1 MGSYLLRRML
11 IALVSLVGVTFITFL
26 LIFLVPGDPAEMVAE
41 ARFGHA
47 VGDREVELV
56 RVMEGFDQAIPTQY
70 WRWMGH
76 LLSLDLGHSLIN
88 RKPVLELIRSRL
100 PATLLLA
107 FSSLLISLVIALPA
121 GLLAALRK
129 DTWLDTF
136 ARLFALLGVSIP
148 GFWLSYL
155 LIIFFSLQLKILPV
169 SGYGGLKTLV
179 MPSLALGLGMT
190 GLVARLLRASLLEV
204 WQQDYL
210 RAARANGIGER
221 KILFKYALKNA
232 MIPVVTVIGLQLGM
246 LLSGTVIIE
255 NIFGWPGL
263 GMLLLDGIFNRDFPI
278 VQGCVLVIAVCF
290 ILINVA
296 VDLFYAW
303 LDPRIRW
310 STGG

>member
-1 MGSYLLRRML
+1 MGSYLLRRILTAL
-11 IALVSLVGVTFITFL
+11 ISLVGVTFITFL

-56 RVMEGFDQAIPTQY
+56 RVMEGFDQAITTQY

-76 LLSLDLGHSLIN
+76 LRSLDLGYSLIY
-88 RKPVLELIRSRL
+88 REPVMELIWSRL

-107 FSSLLISLVIALPA
+107 FSSLLVSLVIALPA
-121 GLLAALRK
+121 GLVAALRK

-136 ARLFALLGVSIP
+136 ARLFALVGVSIP

-155 LIIFFSLQLKILPV
+155 LIMLFSLEFKLLPV
-169 SGYGGLKTLV
+169 SGYGDLKTLI

-190 GLVARLLRASLLEV
+190 GLVARLLRSSLLEV

-221 KILFKYALKNA
+221 KILYKYALKNA

-263 GMLLLDGIFNRDFPI
+263 GKLLLDSIFNRDFPI
-278 VQGCVLVIAVCF
+278 VQGCVLVIACCF
-290 ILINVA
+290 IIINVA

>member
-1 MGSYLLRRML
+1 MGSYLLRRIL
-11 IALVSLVGVTFITFL
+11 TAFGSLVGVTFVTFL

-56 RVMEGFDQAIPTQY
+56 RVMVGFDQSIPTQY

-88 RKPVLELIRSRL
+88 RRPVLELIRSRL

-107 FSSLLISLVIALPA
+107 FSSLLVSLAIALPA
-121 GLLAALRK
+121 GLMAALRK
-129 DTWLDTF
+129 DTWLDTG
-136 ARLFALLGVSIP
+136 ARLFALVGVSIP

-155 LIIFFSLQLKILPV
+155 LIMLFSLELKLLPV
-169 SGYGGLKTLV
+169 SGYGGLETLV

-210 RAARANGIGER
+210 RAARANGIGEK

-255 NIFGWPGL
+255 SIFGWPGL
-263 GMLLLDGIFNRDFPI
+263 GKLLLDGIFNRDFPV
-278 VQGCVLVIAVCF
+278 VQGCVLVIACCF
-290 ILINVA
+290 IMINVL

>member
-1 MGSYLLRRML
+1 MGSYLLRRTL
-11 IALVSLVGVTFITFL
+11 AAFVSLVGVTFITFL

-47 VGDREVELV
+47 VGNREVELV
-56 RVMEGFDQAIPTQY
+56 RVREGFDQAIPIQY
-70 WRWMGH
+70 WRWMKH

-88 RKPVLELIRSRL
+88 RRPVVELIRSRL
-100 PATLLLA
+100 PATVLLA
-107 FSSLLISLVIALPA
+107 CSSLLLSLAIALPA
-121 GLLAALRK
+121 GLVAALRK
-129 DTWLDTF
+129 DTWLDTA

-155 LIIFFSLQLKILPV
+155 LIMLFSLELKLLPV
-169 SGYGGLKTLV
+169 SGYGGLKNLI

-204 WQQDYL
+204 WEQDYL

-232 MIPVVTVIGLQLGM
+232 MIPVVTVIGLQLGT

-255 NIFGWPGL
+255 SIFGWPGL
-263 GMLLLDGIFNRDFPI
+263 GKLLLDGIFNRDFPL
-278 VQGCVLVIAVCF
+278 VQGCVLVVACCF
-290 ILINVA
+290 IVINVL
-296 VDLFYAW
+296 VDLLYAW

>member
-11 IALVSLVGVTFITFL
+11 TALVSLVGVTFITFL